1 MDRQVK
7 ITINGLEI
15 NADKNDTILKAA
27 RKNGVYIPTLCYL
40 SKCEP
45 ISSCRLCVVE
55 AENQEGLILAC
66 QTKVIDGLVVRT
78 NSEKLAAERQK
89 IMQLYCVN
97 HPLECGVCDKSGE
110 CDLQNK
116 TLEFGVVTQK
126 FMAKEQKREIKDWG
140 LIQYDPSL
148 CILCEKC
155 VHTCNE
161 IIGDDA
167 IEIKVGGYKSIIG
180 PKNSDTL
187 DCTFCGEC
195 IAVCPVGAL
204 ISKEFKYSS
213 NAWELKKVPSSCAH
227 CSSACSLTYESKIES
242 TESSSYKIYR
252 VTNDFEFSTLCQA
265 GRFGFD
271 FDNKAEKCE
280 KAFEK
285 AVGALKSART
295 IKFNSYITNEEAKI
309 LQNIKEKLGVKLVN
323 KDAYEFKRF
332 MDAYSSVSGKSLYSA
347 NLGDL
352 KNSDAIIVLGSMI
365 STDNPMVRYALNEA
379 SKKRNAKVVYLHPIE
394 DSLLAPNVNKFV
406 KYEPKSEEGVI
417 ALLASI
423 FADKNML
430 NDEQKAFFAQLDMG
444 YVSSEASFD
453 EAEQEEIAKMFARA
467 KNKTLILGSDL
478 YSHPRAE
485 NIARLAALFEKASD
499 FKVLIIPSQTNTLGV
514 SMICD
519 LDERAEGFTVG
530 YNEEGDFVLTSLG
543 SEGRDNALDMPAL
556 NQQEGTFVNI
566 DKRVVPLNAA
576 IGFGGYELN
585 DLANAL
591 GIRKELTVDYTREL
605 PTSKGFKA
613 ISFDDLPN
621 RFLNDGTED
630 RGYILETKEVEANGK
645 IEEVASLEEMN
656 GTLIYVST
664 PVMQFNAA
672 TAKCSQ
678 IQEDADVIYLGKAA
692 AEINGVAQGD
702 YVTVKVDN
710 NSARYKVKLD
720 DKISSNIVVAGA
732 YTPNNPMFEALSIGY
747 KFKRTEIIKG

>member
-1 MDRQVK
+1 MEVK
-7 ITINGLEI
+7 ITINGMEI
-15 NADKNDTILKAA
+15 TADKNDTILKAA
-27 RKNGVYIPTLCYL
+27 RKAGIYIPTLCYL

-45 ISSCRLCVVE
+45 IASCRLCVVE
-55 AENQEGLILAC
+55 AENQDGLILAC
-66 QTKVIDGLVVRT
+66 QTKVVDGLVINT
-78 NSEKLAAERQK
+78 NSEKLARERQK
-89 IMQLYCVN
+89 IMELYCVN

-110 CDLQNK
+110 CELQNK
-116 TLEFGVVTQK
+116 TLEFGVTTQE
-126 FMAKEQKREIKDWG
+126 FMAVDQKREIKDWN

-180 PKNSDTL
+180 PKNSEML
-187 DCTFCGEC
+187 NCTFCGEC

-204 ISKEFKYSS
+204 ISKEFKYKS

-227 CSSACSLTYESKIES
+227 CSSACHLYYEVKHEK
-242 TESSSYKIYR
+242 TESLEQKIYR
-252 VTNDFEFSTLCQA
+252 VSNEFEFSTLCKA

-271 FDNKAEKCE
+271 FDNKATKDE

-295 IKFNSYITNEEAKI
+295 IKFNSFITNEEAKI
-309 LQNIKEKLGVKLVN
+309 LQTIKEKLGVKLVN
-323 KDAYEFKRF
+323 PDAYNFKKF
-332 MDAYSSVSGKSLYSA
+332 MDAYASVSGKSLYSA
-347 NLGDL
+347 SLSDI
-352 KNSDAIIVLGSMI
+352 KNSDGIIVIGAMI
-365 STDNPMVRYALNEA
+365 SVDNPMVRYALNEA
-379 SKKRNAKVVYLHPIE
+379 SKKQNAKVVYLHPIE
-394 DSLLAPNVNKFV
+394 DPLLSANVNKFV

-423 FADKNML
+423 FVDKNAL
-430 NDEQKAFFAQLDMG
+430 NDEQKRFFDELDVG

-453 EAEQEEIAKMFARA
+453 EAEQEIVAKMFKRA
-467 KNKTLILGSDL
+467 KNKTLILGADL

-485 NIARLAALFEKASD
+485 NIARLAGLFERASG

-519 LDERAEGFTVG
+519 LDEKGEGFTVG

-576 IGFGGYELN
+576 IEFKGYELN

-591 GIRKELTVDYTREL
+591 GIKKEFTIDYTKELFDGV
-605 PTSKGFKA
+605 A
-613 ISFDDLPN
+613 FDDLPN

-630 RGYILETKEVEANGK
+630 RGYVLKPKDVEINGK
-645 IEEVASLEEMN
+645 IEDVAELEEMN
-656 GTLIYVST
+656 GTLVYVSN
-664 PVMQFNAA
+664 PVGQFNEWTKKSQNLNYKKGQILGSKAFMVAA
-672 TAKCSQ
+672 KVRDSEQ
-678 IQEDADVIYLGKAA
+678 ICVTSEKGEMVGNYKLCENLKGTVAIVSTLDFKADGYRFQRA
-692 AEINGVAQGD
+692 
-702 YVTVKVDN
+702 
-710 NSARYKVKLD
+710 
-720 DKISSNIVVAGA
+720 KISVQG
-732 YTPNNPMFEALSIGY
+732 
-747 KFKRTEIIKG
+747 